1 MIPAAPGSTVRS
13 SARRPSLLLASS
25 ASRVALALLVVAF
38 IWLTTGWAMG
48 WW

>member
-1 MIPAAPGSTVRS
+1 M
-13 SARRPSLLLASS
+13 RRPSLLLASS
-25 ASRVALALLVVAF
+25 LTRVALALGAVVL

>member
-1 MIPAAPGSTVRS
+1 MIPIAPGST
-13 SARRPSLLLASS
+13 ARASRRRHSLLLASS
-25 ASRVALALLVVAF
+25 AARGALALAGVAL